1 MESISKNTDAMD
13 IVSKDI
19 KKTAVDNDEHEKI
32 SNESDL
38 EPLSLHLSDD
48 DDSSRDDVGI
58 EIKDSTDRDTVK
70 VKVNIDPHP
79 IVDINMNNLRPS
91 QPRHSVKVTYTFFFY
106 KKPTKWR
113 VGSTFLRKPKF

>member
-19 KKTAVDNDEHEKI
+19 KETAVENDEHENI

-79 IVDINMNNLRPS
+79 I
-91 QPRHSVKVTYTFFFY
+91 
-106 KKPTKWR
+106 
-113 VGSTFLRKPKF
+113 